1 MDGALTC
8 VLRSYHGGNDFFT
21 RFHYEE
27 ALHSYQIGCKSFEQF
42 VYRQNWLRVFHDG
55 ILPEREN
62 LQQLILVGLRCCL
75 NGGYCHLKLRNFS
88 SAVADNTAV
97 LNYLSFLS
105 KCLQNTSISNVIEQK
120 ALMRRS
126 MAYEY
131 IGEYSKAMDD
141 LKCLIELNPNYAVAE
156 RNLQLRRLQ
165 QMLIE
170 DSQAALQEKI
180 PKEMVGRNQTL
191 RLMLMHDIPRSLLF
205 FSMAT
210 PLMYRSNLISAK
222 LALGNELGLFHR
234 SLFQTA
240 SPTINFF
247 GNLNCKAHLTRK
259 LESKIKL
266 HVVDIHELIDNILIP
281 AHSKTPTWLVPI
293 NGKVGIMSM
302 LFRCMVILIPSF
314 IHSVLS

>member
-1 MDGALTC
+1 MDGDLACALH
-8 VLRSYHGGNDFFT
+8 SYHGGNDFFT
-21 RFHYEE
+21 RSHYEE

-42 VYRQNWLRVFHDG
+42 LYGQNWLRFFQDE
-55 ILPEREN
+55 ILPDEREN
-62 LQQLILVGLRCCL
+62 SQQLILVGLRCFL

-105 KCLQNTSISNVIEQK
+105 KYLENTSVSNVLEQK

-131 IGEYSKAMDD
+131 IGEYRKAVDD

-156 RNLQLRRLQ
+156 RNLRLRRLQ
-165 QMLIE
+165 QMLTE

-180 PKEMVGRNQTL
+180 PNEMVGRNQTL
-191 RLMLMHDIPRSLLF
+191 RLMLMHDIPRRLLF
-205 FSMAT
+205 YSMTT
-210 PLMYRSNLISAK
+210 PLMYRSTLISAK

-234 SLFQTA
+234 SLFQTT
-240 SPTINFF
+240 SPTIDFL
-247 GNLNCKAHLTRK
+247 GILNCRAHLTRN

-266 HVVDIHELIDNILIP
+266 HVVDILELIDNVLIP
-281 AHSKTPTWLVPI
+281 PHSKTPTWLLPI
-293 NGKVGIMSM
+293 NGKVGKMSM
-302 LFRCMVILIPSF
+302 LFRRTNRIIFSF
-314 IHSVLS
+314 CP